1 MKHSDIYWSTSRT
14 LPKLIRR
21 KKLRYLAIS
30 IHRVT
35 LYSKWTAFPQQCMK
49 DIFTMHLKGP
59 HINSHECL
67 QGPELLFMLMLYDS
81 VCLVIL
87 HIFISFVFLL
97 AKCLQPDQCHLS
109 LGTSATLLNKGRV
122 EFNSKEFFLFFVPE
136 GENVEEIWVILGITG
151 WNTSGCIHRW
161 TMVLVMC
168 LCPKSTAHLCAFIEL
183 VFSDTYMI
191 NIIYI

>member
-1 MKHSDIYWSTSRT
+1 MKHSDIYWSTSRI

-67 QGPELLFMLMLYDS
+67 QGPELLIMLMLYDS

-122 EFNSKEFFLFFVPE
+122 EFNSKLWSFFSSLSLRGKMWRKSESFWASLGETLQAVFTDELWCWWCVCVQNPLLICVP
-136 GENVEEIWVILGITG
+136 
-151 WNTSGCIHRW
+151 S
-161 TMVLVMC
+161 
-168 LCPKSTAHLCAFIEL
+168 
-183 VFSDTYMI
+183 
-191 NIIYI
+191 